1 MVINYLDVR
10 RVSLV
15 PSKTDSILV
24 VDSNA
29 MLSDTRSLQS
39 FQIVTP
45 RSRKISQLARRVQR
59 FQLSPRRTFDMS
71 QRWYILLFEK
81 SFCAG
86 IAKAFDHGEQYSP
99 ARAYRQTVSASRS
112 NPDLRDQFLGILSSS

>member
-1 MVINYLDVR
+1 MPGETN
-10 RVSLV
+10 S
-15 PSKTDSILV
+15 TLV

-29 MLSDTRSLQS
+29 MLSETRSLQS

-59 FQLSPRRTFDMS
+59 FQLSPRRALDMS
-71 QRWYILLFEK
+71 QRWYILLFEE

-86 IAKAFDHGEQYSP
+86 IAKALGHGDQYSP

-112 NPDLRDQFLGILSSS
+112 NPDLRPMPRDAFDAVMHLRYLN